1 MTGQRREKPHD
12 LRVAMVVKN
21 PITLGGKRGI
31 AVFGAGKLRFEE
43 MHCRIC

>member
-1 MTGQRREKPHD
+1 MTAQCSAKTHD